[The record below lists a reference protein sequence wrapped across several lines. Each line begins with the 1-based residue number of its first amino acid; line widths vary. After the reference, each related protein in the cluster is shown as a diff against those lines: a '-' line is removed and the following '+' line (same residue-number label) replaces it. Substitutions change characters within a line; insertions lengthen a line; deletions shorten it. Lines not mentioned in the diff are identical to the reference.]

1 MQLLRVVIDRARYWK
16 APYDTVA
23 AGETMSP
30 TSTPLWIEEA
40 LLAQTSTNAPISH
53 TGIAIVVC
61 TYQRA
66 ASLKRFLNSLAAQDR
81 RPDELIIV
89 DASDNSETDE
99 MLRQLPTITGLADR
113 ILYARVSGVLK
124 GITHQRNF
132 ALRLVSTDLVAF
144 FDDDVELLP
153 HCLREMER
161 VHREAEEPVAGVGA
175 FMRNQAW
182 PLSESWTWRTR
193 LRLGLVPNLQPGR
206 YYRSGI
212 SIPWNVP
219 EPGGLIE
226 GDWLPGC
233 AMMWK
238 TAVARATSFYEGF
251 EGYAQGED
259 LEFSLRARAHG
270 KLLVSGAA
278 QVIHF
283 YEVNGRPMPFDR
295 GHMAVY
301 NRYLIHRR
309 ALPERDW
316 RDIAWFSYALAVD
329 TLLLGRYIVV
339 PSEWRAILLQI
350 AGRLKAIYDNMNV
363 RVKRTRASQLWYP
376 LARRKPPRL

>member
-1 MQLLRVVIDRARYWK
+1 
-16 APYDTVA
+16 
-23 AGETMSP
+23 
-30 TSTPLWIEEA
+30 
-40 LLAQTSTNAPISH
+40 
-53 TGIAIVVC
+53 VVC
-61 TYQRA
+61 TYQRPQ
-66 ASLKRFLNSLAAQDR
+66 SLRRFLDSLAAQDR
-81 RPDELIIV
+81 RPDELIII
-89 DASDNSETDE
+89 DASEDSQTDL
-99 MLRQLPTITGLADR
+99 MLRWLPTIDTLAGR
-113 ILYARVSGVLK
+113 FLYAHVSGVLK

-132 ALRLVSTDLVAF
+132 ALRLVTTDLVAF
-144 FDDDVELLP
+144 FDDDIELLP

-193 LRLGLVPNLQPGR
+193 LRLGLVPDLQPGR

-219 EPGGLIE
+219 NPNGLIE

-238 TAVARATSFYEGF
+238 TLIARATGFYEGF

-270 KLLVSGAA
+270 KLLVSGDA

-283 YEVNGRPMPFDR
+283 YESNGRPAPFKR

-301 NRYLIHRR
+301 NRYQIHRR
-309 ALPERDW
+309 VLPMRSW

-350 AGRLKAIYDNMNV
+350 AGRLKAIYDIMRV
-363 RVKRTRASQLWYP
+363 RLKRARASRIWYP
-376 LARRKPPRL
+376 LARRKPPWL